1 MALPDNVIQLHQE
14 TALAC
19 DCGCVSWYYLK
30 SNKVRCI
37 QCGQEIE
44 VKSLMEEI
52 RTGNYD

>member
-1 MALPDNVIQLHQE
+1 MALPDNVVQLHQDV
-14 TALAC
+14 ALSC

-44 VKSLMEEI
+44 VKHLMDEI